1 LSNKIPFLFS
11 NKIKNCYIE
20 RKKNDKYRIAMRRKT
35 DHAQFHMAEHMWETG
50 NTCVTFSNDS
60 PIPHILDIDLESFAR
75 ASGNHLNLY

>member
-1 LSNKIPFLFS
+1 
-11 NKIKNCYIE
+11 
-20 RKKNDKYRIAMRRKT
+20 MRRKT